1 MRIIKTER
9 SETAESSE
17 RIYKPLVRTL
27 AVRLVGVG
35 AVVLLPARLPGPRR
49 VQRGVQVVRT
59 APVLHQPAAAVA
71 LSGGIGGI
79 NLEAKTEI

>member
-9 SETAESSE
+9 SETAKTPE

-27 AVRLVGVG
+27 AVRLVGIG
-35 AVVLLPARLPGPRR
+35 AVVLLPARLARPRR

-59 APVLHQPAAAVA
+59 TPVLHQPAAAVA

-79 NLEAKTEI
+79 NLETKT